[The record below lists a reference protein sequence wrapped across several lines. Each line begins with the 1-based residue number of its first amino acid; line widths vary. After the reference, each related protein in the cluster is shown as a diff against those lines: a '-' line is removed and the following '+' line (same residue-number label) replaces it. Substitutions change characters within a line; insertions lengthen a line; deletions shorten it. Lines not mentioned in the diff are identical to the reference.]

1 MTNNVKKK
9 NMKNKRTRDTFR
21 AFSNRNY
28 TLFFAGQ
35 SVSQIGTWMQRTAII
50 WVIYSLTHSAAMIGL
65 AMFAQQFP
73 SFLLS
78 LAGGV
83 VADRYSR
90 YRILLITQAASMV
103 QAILLAVLVLSGHY
117 VIWEILSLGAVLG
130 IINAFD
136 VPARQPMVHEMVNN
150 KEDLANAISLNSAMV
165 NLARLIG
172 PALSGI
178 VLQQFGAGVCFI
190 INALSFLAVMTSL
203 LLMQFAPFVA
213 PVVKKKVTAE
223 LAEGLHYLKQT
234 RSIGM
239 LIILLMC
246 LSLLVLPYDTL
257 VPVFAKA
264 IFEGNAATYG
274 YVTGAIGLGA
284 LGGTFFLASAKRGA
298 DLRTFLLGS
307 IAVLGLGLM
316 LFSRATWFPISLPF
330 AIIIGLGSIT
340 PMAASITIIQ
350 TEAAAHMRGRVMS
363 YVAMAY
369 FGMLPL
375 GSLLVGNISQKIG
388 APLAMLCQGILAVSI
403 AIVFGKLLYKNQPE
417 QSIKTT
423 F

>member
-1 MTNNVKKK
+1 
-9 NMKNKRTRDTFR
+9 MKRELTGNTFR
-21 AFSNRNY
+21 AFRNRNY

-35 SVSQIGTWMQRTAII
+35 SISQIGTWMQRTAII

-90 YRILLITQAASMV
+90 YRILLITQSASMV
-103 QAILLAVLVLSGHY
+103 QAILLALLVLGGHY
-117 VIWEILSLGAVLG
+117 VIWELLSLGAVLG

-136 VPARQPMVHEMVNN
+136 VPARQPMVHEMVEK

-165 NLARLIG
+165 NLARLVG

-190 INALSFLAVMTSL
+190 INALSFLAVIASL
-203 LLMQFAPFVA
+203 LLMHFEPFVSPA
-213 PVVKKKVTAE
+213 AKKKVSAE
-223 LAEGLHYLKQT
+223 LAEGLRYLKQT
-234 RSIGM
+234 AGISVI
-239 LIILLMC
+239 IILLLC
-246 LSLLVLPYDTL
+246 LSLLILPYDTL
-257 VPVFAKA
+257 MPVFAKA
-264 IFEGNAATYG
+264 VFEGNAATYG
-274 YVTGAIGLGA
+274 YITGAIGLGA
-284 LGGTFFLASAKRGA
+284 LGGTFFLAAAKRGT
-298 DLRTFLLGS
+298 DLRKFLQGS
-307 IAVLGLGLM
+307 IAVLGAGLI
-316 LFSRATWFPISLPF
+316 LFSRISNFQLSLPF

-340 PMAASITIIQ
+340 PMSASIAIIQ

-369 FGMLPL
+369 FGMMPL
-375 GSLLVGNISQKIG
+375 GSLLIGTISQKIG
-388 APLAMLCQGILAVSI
+388 APLTMLGQGILAVLI
-403 AIVFGKLLYKNQPE
+403 ALIFGKLLNEISPPAKNYRNNPF
-417 QSIKTT
+417 STIK
-423 F
+423 

>member
-1 MTNNVKKK
+1 
-9 NMKNKRTRDTFR
+9 MKNERAGHTFR
-21 AFSNRNY
+21 AFRDRNY

-78 LAGGV
+78 LVGGV

-90 YRILLITQAASMV
+90 YRILLITQTASML
-103 QAILLAVLVLSGHY
+103 QAISLSILVLSGHY

-165 NLARLIG
+165 NLARLVG

-190 INALSFLAVMTSL
+190 VNAVSFLAVITSL
-203 LLMQFAPFVA
+203 LLMHFAPFVPSA
-213 PVVKKKVTAE
+213 VKKKVTVE
-223 LAEGLHYLKQT
+223 LAEGLRYLKQT
-234 RSIGM
+234 RGIAT
-239 LIILLMC
+239 LIILLAC
-246 LSLLVLPYDTL
+246 LSLLILPYDTL
-257 VPVFAKA
+257 MPVFAKV

-274 YVTGAIGLGA
+274 YVTGTIGLGA
-284 LGGTFFLASAKRGA
+284 LAGTFFLASAKRGA
-298 DLRTFLLGS
+298 DLRKFLLSS
-307 IAVLGLGLM
+307 IVVLGAGLI
-316 LFSRATWFPISLPF
+316 LFSRVTYFPLALPF
-330 AIIIGLGSIT
+330 AIIIGLGSIM
-340 PMAASITIIQ
+340 PMSASITIIQ
-350 TEAAAHMRGRVMS
+350 TEGAAHMRGRVMS

-369 FGMLPL
+369 FGMMPL
-375 GSLLVGNISQKIG
+375 GSLLIGAISQKIG
-388 APLAMLCQGILAVSI
+388 APLTMLCQGILAVLI
-403 AIVFGKLLYKNQPE
+403 AVLFARLLYKAQPE
-417 QSIKTT
+417 QPITETTHYSSIKN
-423 F
+423 

>member
-1 MTNNVKKK
+1 MKKDPTK
-9 NMKNKRTRDTFR
+9 STFR
-21 AFSNRNY
+21 AFRDRNY
-28 TLFFAGQ
+28 AVFFAGQ

-50 WVIYSLTHSAAMIGL
+50 WVIYTLTHSAAMIGL

-83 VADRYSR
+83 VADRHSR
-90 YRILLITQAASMV
+90 YRILLVTQTASMV

-117 VIWEILSLGAVLG
+117 VIWEILALGAVLG
-130 IINAFD
+130 VINAFD
-136 VPARQPMVHEMVNN
+136 VPARQPMVHEMVSN

-165 NLARLIG
+165 NLARLVG

-190 INALSFLAVMTSL
+190 INAVSFVAVITSL
-203 LLMQFAPFVA
+203 LMMNFAPFVPPA
-213 PVVKKKVTAE
+213 VKKKVTAE
-223 LAEGLHYLKQT
+223 LAEGLRYLKEA
-234 RSIGM
+234 SGISM
-239 LIILLMC
+239 LIMLLLC

-257 VPVFAKA
+257 VPVFAKV

-274 YVTGAIGLGA
+274 YLTGAIGLGA
-284 LGGTFFLASAKRGA
+284 LGGTFFLASVNRGA
-298 DLRTFLLGS
+298 DLRKFLLGS
-307 IAVLGLGLM
+307 IAVLGVGLI
-316 LFSRATWFPISLPF
+316 LFSRASYFPLSLPF

-340 PMAASITIIQ
+340 PMSASITIIQ
-350 TEAAAHMRGRVMS
+350 MEAATHMRGRVMS

-375 GSLLVGNISQKIG
+375 GSLLIGNISQKIG
-388 APLAMLCQGILAVSI
+388 APVTMLCQGILAILITALFS
-403 AIVFGKLLYKNQPE
+403 KLLYKSRSEQDITETTINQ
-417 QSIKTT
+417 Q
-423 F
+423 